1 MKFSEWYILL
11 MSDQPDLTVV
21 RHFGILSH
29 IHIAD
34 STIQLLRTIVRSS
47 TITGL
52 SRTQSAPLAR

>member
-1 MKFSEWYILL
+1 MNTEGNVIKFSEWYILL

-34 STIQLLRTIVRSS
+34 STIQLKGVS
-47 TITGL
+47 
-52 SRTQSAPLAR
+52 

>member
-34 STIQLLRTIVRSS
+34 STIQLKGVS
-47 TITGL
+47 
-52 SRTQSAPLAR
+52 